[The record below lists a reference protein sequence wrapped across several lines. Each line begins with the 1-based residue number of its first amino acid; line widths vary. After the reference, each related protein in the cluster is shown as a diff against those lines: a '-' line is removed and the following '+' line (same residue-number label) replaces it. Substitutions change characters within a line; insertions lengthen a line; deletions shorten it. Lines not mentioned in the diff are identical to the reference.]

1 MSGGDAM
8 LTAFLTT
15 LGEMTRILMFMVL
28 GFGLNRLHILPK
40 GSGAGIS
47 RLITMVFIPALLIY
61 NNMTEFQLGEV
72 GKYSRIVLMGAF
84 LWAAVTLL
92 SVPIAKKL
100 AGGNPLDRGVYLYGL
115 SFPNTGAIGMPLSL
129 ALLGTTG
136 LFKFNLFLVMFSIM
150 TYAWG
155 VGLFLDTER
164 KNPVK
169 RFFIHLLNPV
179 FVSMCIGMTLGALG
193 AKNWLPSLVTD
204 FVGELGGMYAPLSLL
219 LTGYTIADYP
229 LSEMFHL
236 PKSYLFTAL
245 RLVVYPLLAVGLV
258 KLVGGDLFMATLA
271 VLALAGPSGMNVVV
285 FPASYGRDC
294 ETGASIVM
302 ISSLGSILTVP
313 LMYALVQT
321 LF

>member
-1 MSGGDAM
+1 M

-47 RLITMVFIPALLIY
+47 RLITMVMIPALLIY
-61 NNMTEFQLGEV
+61 NNMTEFQLANIGQ
-72 GKYSRIVLMGAF
+72 YSRLVLLGVF
-84 LWAAVTLL
+84 LWTTMTLVSL
-92 SVPIAKKL
+92 PIAKKL

-136 LFKFNLFLVMFSIM
+136 LFQFNLFLVIFSIM

-164 KNPVK
+164 KNPIK
-169 RFFIHLLNPV
+169 RFFVHLLNPV
-179 FVSMCIGMTLGALG
+179 FVSMCIGMALGALN
-193 AKNWLPSLVTD
+193 AKNWMPSLVLN
-204 FVGELGGMYAPLSLL
+204 FVGDLGGMYVPLSLL
-219 LTGYTIADYP
+219 LAGYTIADYP
-229 LSEMFHL
+229 LTEMFHL
-236 PKSYLFTAL
+236 PKSYLFTGL
-245 RLVVYPLLAVGLV
+245 RLIVYPLVAVLLV
-258 KLVGGDLFMATLA
+258 KLIGGDLLMATMA
-271 VLALAGPSGMNVVV
+271 VIAFSGPSGMNVVV
-285 FPASYGRDC
+285 FPASYGQDC

-313 LMYALVQT
+313 LLYALVQN
-321 LF
+321 FF

>member
-1 MSGGDAM
+1 M

-47 RLITMVFIPALLIY
+47 RLITMVLIPALLIY
-61 NNMTEFQLGEV
+61 NNMTEFQLANV
-72 GKYSRIVLMGAF
+72 GQYSRLVLMGVF
-84 LWAAVTLL
+84 LWTAMTLVSL
-92 SVPIAKKL
+92 PIAKKL
-100 AGGNPLDRGVYLYGL
+100 AGGKALDRGVYLYGL

-129 ALLGTTG
+129 ALLGSAG
-136 LFKFNLFLVMFSIM
+136 LFRFNLFLVMFSIM

-164 KNPVK
+164 KNPIK
-169 RFFIHLLNPV
+169 RFFVHLLNPV
-179 FVSMCIGMTLGALG
+179 FGSMCIGMTLGALG
-193 AKNWLPSLVTD
+193 AKNWMPALAVNFMGD
-204 FVGELGGMYAPLSLL
+204 LGSIYAPLSLL

-229 LSEMFHL
+229 LTEMFHL
-236 PKSYLFTAL
+236 PKSYLFTFL
-245 RLVVYPLLAVGLV
+245 RLIVYPLAAVLLV
-258 KLVGGDLFMATLA
+258 KLVGGDLMMATMA
-271 VLALAGPSGMNVVV
+271 VIAFSGPSGMNVVV
-285 FPASYGRDC
+285 FPASYGQDC

-313 LMYALVQT
+313 VLYALVQN
-321 LF
+321 FF

>member
-1 MSGGDAM
+1 MFGGDCL
-8 LTAFLTT
+8 LTVFLTT

-47 RLITMVFIPALLIY
+47 RLITMVLIPALLIY
-61 NNMTEFQLGEV
+61 NNMTEFQLANV
-72 GKYSRIVLMGAF
+72 GQYSQLVLMGIF
-84 LWAAVTLL
+84 LWTTMTLL

-115 SFPNTGAIGMPLSL
+115 SFPNTGAIGMPLAL
-129 ALLGTTG
+129 ALLGSSG
-136 LFKFNLFLVMFSIM
+136 LFRFNLFLVIFSIM

-164 KNPVK
+164 RNPVK

-179 FVSMCIGMTLGALG
+179 FVSMCIGMILGALG
-193 AKNWLPSLVTD
+193 AKNWMPSLVLE
-204 FVGELGGMYAPLSLL
+204 FVGDLGGMYAPLSLL
-219 LTGYTIADYP
+219 LAGYTIADYP

-245 RLVVYPLLAVGLV
+245 RLLVYPLVVVLLV
-258 KLVGGDLFMATLA
+258 KLVGGDLFMATIA
-271 VLALAGPSGMNVVV
+271 VIAFSGPSGMNVVV
-285 FPASYGRDC
+285 FPASYGQDC

-313 LMYALVQT
+313 LLYALVQT